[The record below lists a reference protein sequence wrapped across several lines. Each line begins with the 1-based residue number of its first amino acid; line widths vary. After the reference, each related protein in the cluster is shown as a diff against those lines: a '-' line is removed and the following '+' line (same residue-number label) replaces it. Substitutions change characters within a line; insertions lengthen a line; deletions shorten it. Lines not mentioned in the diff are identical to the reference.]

1 VSSNNEGGDNEFE
14 KRLWEAADQLR
25 ANSKLLPSQYSG
37 PVLGLIFLKFADHR
51 FQNAMRELKARG
63 TSSRR
68 GIDESDYHSL
78 GVMYVPESARW
89 SNLLNLPEG
98 ADIGREI
105 SNAMTAIEDVNED
118 LRGAL
123 PRNYSAIEN
132 KTLIELMRV
141 FDNIPLDT
149 RGDLFGHIFEYFLGK
164 FALKEGQGGGTFYTP
179 SSVVRMIVEIL
190 EPDHGL
196 ILDPACGSGGMFVQ
210 SARFL
215 ENHNRNA
222 NDISIY
228 GTEVI
233 QQNVNLSR
241 MNMAVHQLAGQIR
254 QANSYYED
262 PFESPGKFDY
272 VMANP
277 PFNVDMIDKERI
289 KNNTSRYPLGMPNND
304 NGNFIWIQM
313 FFAALNEKGKAGF
326 VMANSASDAQHSERE
341 IRCKLIQD
349 KAIDVMISVG
359 PNFFYTVTLPCTL
372 WFLDRGK
379 KNTKRDDEI
388 LFIDAR
394 QIYTQIDRAHRKF
407 TESQIEFISNIVRM
421 YRGEDI
427 ELKNGSDELIRE
439 NFEEQVYK
447 DVLGLCKVAT
457 LAEVEEEGWS
467 LNPGRYVGVAERDYS
482 DDDFLETME
491 KLNSELMHLNIEEHE
506 LEEKISHNMDQ
517 VLRGAK

>member
-1 VSSNNEGGDNEFE
+1 MSSNNEGGDNEFE

-51 FQNAMRELKARG
+51 FQNAMRELKARE

-289 KNNTSRYPLGMPNND
+289 KNNTSRYPLGMPKND
-304 NGNFIWIQM
+304 NGNYIWIQM
-313 FFAALNEKGKAGF
+313 FYGALNENGKAGF
-326 VMANSASDAQHSERE
+326 VMANSAADARHTELE
-341 IRCKLIQD
+341 IRRKLIQEKVVD
-349 KAIDVMISVG
+349 IMISVG
-359 PNFFYTVTLPCTL
+359 TNFFYTVTLPCTL
-372 WFLDRGK
+372 WFIDKGK
-379 KNTKRDDEI
+379 KNTEREDKI

-394 QIYTQIDRAHRKF
+394 QIYRQIDRAHRDF
-407 TESQIEFISNIVRM
+407 TDAQIEFISNIVRM
-421 YRGEDI
+421 YRGQDI
-427 ELKNGSDELIRE
+427 ELNNGSNELMSNAFGE
-439 NFEEQVYK
+439 HVYK
-447 DVLGLCKVAT
+447 NVPGLCKVAT
-457 LAEVEEEGWS
+457 LSEIEEQGWS
-467 LNPGRYVGVAERDYS
+467 LNPGRYVGVADREE
-482 DDDFLETME
+482 DDFVFAER
-491 KLNSELMHLNIEEHE
+491 
-506 LEEKISHNMDQ
+506 LEE
-517 VLRGAK
+517 L